1 MRVRP
6 EDMAIGRHSINKNN
20 SFFLLCGNEDTFID
34 KINELIINE
43 LKTNNYLEVVKI
55 YLIKSF

>member
-6 EDMAIGRHSINKNN
+6 EDIATERHSINKNN

-34 KINELIINE
+34 KINELIIN
-43 LKTNNYLEVVKI
+43 
-55 YLIKSF
+55 

>member
-6 EDMAIGRHSINKNN
+6 EDIAIGRHSIDKKNI
-20 SFFLLCGNEDTFID
+20 FFLLCGNEDTFID

-43 LKTNNYLEVVKI
+43 LKTNNYLEIVKI
-55 YLIKSF
+55 Y